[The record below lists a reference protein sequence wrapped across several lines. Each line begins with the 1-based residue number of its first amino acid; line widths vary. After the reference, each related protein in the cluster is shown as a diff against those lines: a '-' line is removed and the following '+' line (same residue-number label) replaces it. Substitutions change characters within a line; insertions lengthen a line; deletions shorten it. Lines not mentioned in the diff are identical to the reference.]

1 MEGAAARGQS
11 LGKSADVGSVE
22 GVSPRP
28 RRRLDLPATLP
39 HDPSALR
46 TFLAGAPVAGLK
58 PGRREVYQQ
67 FLIAAIAR
75 LKLSAESVIFF
86 SDTQNANR
94 K

>member
-58 PGRREVYQQ
+58 PGRREVVYGEQRRLRGLYGLCGLCACRWAVAQQ
-67 FLIAAIAR
+67 A
-75 LKLSAESVIFF
+75 
-86 SDTQNANR
+86 
-94 K
+94 